1 MANGNQILGDLST
14 INKMVNLANENSFKC
29 DETCQEEAKKEG
41 AAKNYNLAVGEY
53 AKLMDATKN
62 TNLLSLQK
70 AYYNSL
76 GSNQYN
82 TMLTSKINHLW
93 VTKKDELQTLLQKYK
108 DDVTTQLDALHTQ
121 DIYIN
126 KHNMVVDDVLVDEK
140 QRITNKIIK
149 RKSDKNI
156 NNRLS
161 YYYEQKM
168 SGIFLLNLILK
179 RLYFSLIVIL
189 MIVTFFKQQYRQ
201 PIVLARLLIFLALP
215 YLLMPKVKKY
225 V

>member
-1 MANGNQILGDLST
+1 MAGNQMLG
-14 INKMVNLANENSFKC
+14 NLAKLNTMVDFTNKNKFVC
-29 DETCQEEAKKEG
+29 DSTCQQAAQKKG
-41 AAKNYNLAVGEY
+41 DAQNFMIKVNEY
-53 AKLMDATKN
+53 AALMDVTKN

-70 AYYNSL
+70 KYYNSL
-76 GSNQYN
+76 GTGKYN
-82 TMLTSKINHLW
+82 NMLKTKTDEMWRQKKIQLKAIMQN
-93 VTKKDELQTLLQKYK
+93 YK
-108 DDVTTQLDALHTQ
+108 SDIIAQLDALNTQ

-126 KHNMVVDDVLVDEK
+126 KHSKFLNMSEDEK
-140 QRITNKIIK
+140 KNISNKIKK

-168 SGIFLLNLILK
+168 SGIFLLNLILV
-179 RLYFSLIVIL
+179 RLYYSLIVIL
-189 MIVTFFKQQYRQ
+189 FIVTFFKQQYRQ
-201 PIVLARLLIFLALP
+201 PIVLVRLLIFFGLP

>member
-1 MANGNQILGDLST
+1 MLG
-14 INKMVNLANENSFKC
+14 NLAKLNTMVDFTNKNKFVC
-29 DETCQEEAKKEG
+29 DSTCQQAAQKKG
-41 AAKNYNLAVGEY
+41 DAQNFMIKVNEY
-53 AKLMDATKN
+53 AALMDVTKN

-70 AYYNSL
+70 KYYNSL
-76 GSNQYN
+76 GTGKYN
-82 TMLTSKINHLW
+82 NMLKTKTDEMWRQKKIQLKEIMQN
-93 VTKKDELQTLLQKYK
+93 YK
-108 DDVTTQLDALHTQ
+108 SDIIAQLDALNTQ

-126 KHNMVVDDVLVDEK
+126 KHSKFLNMSEDEK
-140 QRITNKIIK
+140 KNISNKIKK

-168 SGIFLLNLILK
+168 SGIFLLNLILV
-179 RLYFSLIVIL
+179 RLYYSLIVIL
-189 MIVTFFKQQYRQ
+189 FIVTFFKQQYRQ
-201 PIVLARLLIFLALP
+201 PIVLVRLLIFFGLP

>member
-1 MANGNQILGDLST
+1 MAGNQMLG
-14 INKMVNLANENSFKC
+14 NLAKLNTMVDFTNKNKFVC
-29 DETCQEEAKKEG
+29 DSTCQQAAQKKG
-41 AAKNYNLAVGEY
+41 DAQNFMIKVNEY
-53 AKLMDATKN
+53 AALMDVTKN

-70 AYYNSL
+70 KYYNSL
-76 GSNQYN
+76 GTGKYN
-82 TMLTSKINHLW
+82 NMLKTKTDEMWRQKKIQLKAIMQN
-93 VTKKDELQTLLQKYK
+93 YK
-108 DDVTTQLDALHTQ
+108 SDIIAQLDALNTQ

-126 KHNMVVDDVLVDEK
+126 KHSKFLNMSEDEK
-140 QRITNKIIK
+140 KKISNKIKK

-168 SGIFLLNLILK
+168 SGIFLLNLILV
-179 RLYFSLIVIL
+179 RLYYSLIVIL
-189 MIVTFFKQQYRQ
+189 FIVTFFKQQYRQ
-201 PIVLARLLIFLALP
+201 PIVLVRLLIFFGLP

>member
-1 MANGNQILGDLST
+1 MAGNQMLG
-14 INKMVNLANENSFKC
+14 NLAKLNTMVDFTNKNKFVC
-29 DETCQEEAKKEG
+29 DSTCQQAAQKKG
-41 AAKNYNLAVGEY
+41 DAQNFMIKVNEY
-53 AKLMDATKN
+53 AALMDVTKN

-70 AYYNSL
+70 KYYNSL
-76 GSNQYN
+76 GTGKYN
-82 TMLTSKINHLW
+82 NMLKTKTDEMWRQKKIQLKEIMQN
-93 VTKKDELQTLLQKYK
+93 YK
-108 DDVTTQLDALHTQ
+108 SDIIAQLDALNTQ

-126 KHNMVVDDVLVDEK
+126 KHSKFLNMSEDEK
-140 QRITNKIIK
+140 KKISNKIKK

-168 SGIFLLNLILK
+168 SGIFLLNLILV
-179 RLYFSLIVIL
+179 RLYYSLIVIL
-189 MIVTFFKQQYRQ
+189 FIVTFFKQQYRQ
-201 PIVLARLLIFLALP
+201 PIVLVRLLIFFGLP

>member
-1 MANGNQILGDLST
+1 MAGNQMLG
-14 INKMVNLANENSFKC
+14 NLAKLNTMVDFTNKNKFVC
-29 DETCQEEAKKEG
+29 DSTCQQAAQKKG
-41 AAKNYNLAVGEY
+41 DAQNFMIKVNEY
-53 AKLMDATKN
+53 AALMDVTKN

-70 AYYNSL
+70 KYYNSL
-76 GSNQYN
+76 GTGKYN
-82 TMLTSKINHLW
+82 NMLKTKTDEMWRQKKIQLKEIMQN
-93 VTKKDELQTLLQKYK
+93 YK
-108 DDVTTQLDALHTQ
+108 SDIIAQLDALNTQ

-126 KHNMVVDDVLVDEK
+126 KHSKFLNMSEDEK
-140 QRITNKIIK
+140 KNISNKIKK

-168 SGIFLLNLILK
+168 SGIFLLNLILV
-179 RLYFSLIVIL
+179 RLYYSLIVIL
-189 MIVTFFKQQYRQ
+189 FIVTFFKQQYRQ
-201 PIVLARLLIFLALP
+201 PIVLVRLLIFFGLP